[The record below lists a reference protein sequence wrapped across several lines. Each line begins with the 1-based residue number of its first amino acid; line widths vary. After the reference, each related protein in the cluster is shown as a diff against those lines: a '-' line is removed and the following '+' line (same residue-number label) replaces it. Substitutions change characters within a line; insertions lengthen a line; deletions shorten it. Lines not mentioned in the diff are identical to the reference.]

1 MKKFLAVVALVLALA
16 VYFESSRYA
25 LGLGGF
31 SAVLDEDRHALD
43 TNTRGF
49 LTAIQYKDFGKAAS
63 YHHPDEREKF
73 DIAKMIEE
81 KFYIKPEHLD
91 IRHFETL
98 RVDVDPEGLRG
109 KVMAR
114 ANLKILNAGKVRDV
128 EAIFYWKKVEGA
140 WYLALRSS
148 L

>member
-16 VYFESSRYA
+16 VYFESTRYSV
-25 LGLGGF
+25 GLGGLR
-31 SAVLDEDRHALD
+31 AVLDEDRHALD
-43 TNTRGF
+43 EGTRGF
-49 LTAIQYKDFGKAAS
+49 LTAIQFKDFQKAAS
-63 YHHPDEREKF
+63 YHQPDEREKF

-98 RVDVDPEGLRG
+98 KIDVDPEGRRG
-109 KVMAR
+109 KVAVR
-114 ANLKILNAGKVRDV
+114 ANLKILNAGQVKDV
-128 EAIFYWKKVEGA
+128 EAIFYWKKVDGA
-140 WYLALRSS
+140 WFMALRSS

>member
-16 VYFESSRYA
+16 VYFESSRYSLSLA
-25 LGLGGF
+25 GF
-31 SAVLDEDRHALD
+31 SAVLDEDRNALD
-43 TNTRGF
+43 QGTRGF
-49 LTAIQYKDFGKAAS
+49 LTAIQYKDFEKAAS
-63 YHHPDEREKF
+63 FHHPDEREKF
-73 DIAKMIEE
+73 DIAKMIED

-98 RVDVDPEGLRG
+98 RVDVGPEGRRG
-109 KVMAR
+109 KVAAR
-114 ANLKILNAGKVRDV
+114 ANLKILNAAKVKDV
-128 EAIFYWKKVEGA
+128 EAIFYWKKVDGD

>member
-1 MKKFLAVVALVLALA
+1 VKKFLAVVAIVLALA
-16 VYFESSRYA
+16 VYFESTRYSV
-25 LGLGGF
+25 GLGGF
-31 SAVLDEDRHALD
+31 SAVLDEDRHDLEQG
-43 TNTRGF
+43 TRGF
-49 LTAIQYKDFGKAAS
+49 LTAIQYKDFQKAAS

-98 RVDVDPEGLRG
+98 RVDVDPEGVRG

-114 ANLKILNAGKVRDV
+114 ANLKVLNAGKVKDV
-128 EAIFYWKKVEGA
+128 EAVFYWKKTDGK
-140 WYLALRSS
+140 WFLGLRSS